1 MHKMNILQHSIAY
14 IDHAKNQHIYFMQYL
29 ALYRHKKAVKYNINF
44 LALFINV
51 LLEKLGH
58 EHQTTFNQ
66 MENNNIYGFC
76 LGFLNWCMYVIR
88 V

>member
-1 MHKMNILQHSIAY
+1 
-14 IDHAKNQHIYFMQYL
+14 MQYL
-29 ALYRHKKAVKYNINF
+29 ALYRHKKAIKYNINF
-44 LALFINV
+44 LTLFINV

-66 MENNNIYGFC
+66 VENNNIYGFYS
-76 LGFLNWCMYVIR
+76 GFLNWCMYVIR